1 MVENEENQIAV
12 LNNPKLPN
20 NLSYITN
27 TKDVYVNL
35 FKITL
40 KQNLTLYEY
49 PFHPQGTCVTTI
61 GVTSL

>member
-1 MVENEENQIAV
+1 MVEKETQLTV
-12 LNNPKLPN
+12 LDNPNLPK

-40 KQNLTLYEY
+40 KKSY
-49 PFHPQGTCVTTI
+49 FI
-61 GVTSL
+61 